1 MSSSTPRRLWIFAD
15 VYPPA
20 VFGAAFMTATWR
32 DQLVAQGHDVR
43 VFHPSGSFRRRSR
56 DDDHVAFR
64 TVKDLAYAG
73 DNHARFSTVVQL
85 LRARG
90 ELPDAILVATP
101 GRVGLL
107 GLAIGSRF
115 DLPTVVVHST
125 DLVAA
130 SEHHDTARAALAL
143 SPKVLALAAAS
154 RPVRR
159 SLLDARR
166 LLPGALPG
174 DLGVRFTSHTLSS
187 VYADADEIVVLS
199 SKTTA
204 QLTSW
209 IPDARPTELACG
221 VDRLPASDAPVDL
234 AWPAEG
240 LRLVSVGR
248 LSAEKNLPVL
258 VEAVA
263 LAERRGVDVQ
273 LTFVGEGE
281 LAVPLQKQA
290 AELGVGDRVRVMGPY
305 RRDELRSVYAGAHVF
320 GFPSVVDT
328 QAFVLN
334 EAAHESLPLLFS
346 DRRVNRVAQDDVSGL
361 AVENSPEGYADGLA
375 RLVDPALRE
384 RLGEGARLLAAD
396 LDEAGQ
402 TRALA
407 EVVERAIAARRR

>member
-1 MSSSTPRRLWIFAD
+1 MSSSRRLWIFTD

-43 VFHPSGSFRRRSR
+43 VFHPSGSYRQHSR

-64 TVKDLAYAG
+64 TLKDLAYSG

-85 LRARG
+85 LRARH

-107 GLAIGSRF
+107 GLAVGSRF
-115 DLPTVVVHST
+115 ALPTVVVHST

-143 SPKVLALAAAS
+143 SPKVVALAAAS
-154 RPVRR
+154 RTVRR
-159 SLLDARR
+159 HLLDARR

-187 VYADADEIVVLS
+187 AYADADEIVVLS
-199 SKTTA
+199 SKTTD
-204 QLTSW
+204 QLASW
-209 IPDARPTELACG
+209 LPGTRPTELACG
-221 VDRLPASDAPVDL
+221 VDRLPASADPVDL
-234 AWPAEG
+234 AWPDDG

-263 LAERRGVDVQ
+263 LAERQGTDVQ

-281 LAVPLQKQA
+281 LAEPLQKQA
-290 AELGVGDRVRVMGPY
+290 ADLGVADRVRVMGPY
-305 RRDELRSVYAGAHVF
+305 RRDELRSVYADADVF

-334 EAAHESLPLLFS
+334 EAAHEGLPLLFS
-346 DRRVNRVAQDDVSGL
+346 DLRVNRVAQDGVSGI
-361 AVENSPEGYADGLA
+361 AVADSPEGYAAGLA
-375 RLVDPALRE
+375 RLAADPALRH
-384 RLGEGARLLAAD
+384 RLGAGARDLAAD

-402 TRALA
+402 TRRLA
-407 EVVERAIAARRR
+407 DVIEVAIAAHRR